1 MRVIVTG
8 GTGFI
13 GSNLAK
19 SLAASGDEVL
29 ILSRNPAKHQ
39 GVLPA
44 PIKVIEWDAQTG
56 KGWSQHIN
64 ADTTIVNLTGEP
76 IDGTGFI
83 PSRWTAERRSRILN
97 SRLKAGQ
104 AMIDAIESAS
114 AKPRALIQSSAVG
127 YYGYHA
133 DEVLTED
140 APPGDDFVAQV
151 AVQWEASTIKVEEIG
166 IRRPVIRTGLA
177 LDPKDGVMPRLMLPF
192 HLFAGG
198 PMGSGKQW
206 YSWIHIADEVGAIRF
221 LIHEEGTN
229 GPFNM
234 TAPNP
239 VINKEFARILGAM
252 MGRPSFLP
260 VPPLPMRAAM
270 GEVADLA
277 LKGQRVI
284 PDRLLKSGYDFKFPQ
299 LVGALRDLLN
309 KK

>member
-1 MRVIVTG
+1 MRIIIAG

-19 SLAASGDEVL
+19 TLAASGHEV
-29 ILSRNPAKHQ
+29 IVLSRNPARHQ
-39 GVLPA
+39 GVLPDS
-44 PIKVIEWDAQTG
+44 IKVVEWDAKTG
-56 KGWSQHIN
+56 RGWSQFIN
-64 ADTTIVNLTGEP
+64 TDTVIVNLTGEP

-97 SRLKAGQ
+97 SRLQAGQ
-104 AMIDAIESAS
+104 AMINAIENAS
-114 AKPRALIQSSAVG
+114 AKPRALIQSSAIG

-140 APPGDDFVAQV
+140 APPGEDFVAQV
-151 AVQWEASTIKVEEIG
+151 AVQWEASTATVEEMG
-166 IRRPVIRTGLA
+166 VRRPVIRTGLV
-177 LDPKDGVMPRLMLPF
+177 LDPKDGVMPRLTLPF
-192 HLFAGG
+192 QLFAGG

-206 YSWIHIADEVGAIRF
+206 YSWIHIADEVGAIQF
-221 LIHEEGTN
+221 LIQEEGTS
-229 GPFNM
+229 GPFNL

-239 VINKEFARILGAM
+239 LPNKEFAKTMGGV

-260 VPPLPMRAAM
+260 VPGLPMRAAM

-277 LKGQRVI
+277 LRGQRVI
-284 PDRLLKSGYDFKFPQ
+284 PERLLKSGYDFKFPQ
-299 LVGALRDLLN
+299 LDGALRDLL